1 MTAKTKAARHCCNNN
16 RANVHSRGDSNIVQ
30 HDFERSSLVFGV
42 IFAVS
47 FGSMFI
53 HAAVM
58 L

>member
-16 RANVHSRGDSNIVQ
+16 RANVHEDNHNRIITDYERGALIAG
-30 HDFERSSLVFGV
+30 L
-42 IFAVS
+42 ITAVS

-53 HAAVM
+53 HAAVV